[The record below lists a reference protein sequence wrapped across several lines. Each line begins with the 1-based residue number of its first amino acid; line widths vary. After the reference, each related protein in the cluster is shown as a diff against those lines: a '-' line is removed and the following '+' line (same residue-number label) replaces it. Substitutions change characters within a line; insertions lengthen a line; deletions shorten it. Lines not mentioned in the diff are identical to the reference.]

1 MKKILLAALL
11 FLVGCAPYAS
21 NISPSPISSARY
33 DGWPCDKLRV
43 EQRFVEESLTRVS
56 ADQDSA
62 AGNDILM
69 VFLIGVPTSGGGVK
83 GEVARLKGEQIA
95 LHHAMLQANCLTPAQ
110 TAAATP
116 TEPVAATTTTQSQVA
131 SATIVSAVTSK
142 PSTTPSVRHAWL
154 FLTKGP
160 IVSDPPQRF
169 SADFYD
175 NGKAAA
181 VLSGIGPVS
190 GDYQIFG
197 INESIAAKYTTR
209 LINPDNVKPQIGADA
224 KGFAALSNGTGIE
237 LECSFMFSKATG
249 RGEGMCADNQR
260 STYRLVFD

>member
-1 MKKILLAALL
+1 MNKILLAALL

-21 NISPSPISSARY
+21 NITPSAISSARY
-33 DGWPCDKLRV
+33 DGWSCDKLRA

-69 VFLIGVPTSGGGVK
+69 VILIGVPTSGGGVK

-95 LHHAMLQANCLTPAQ
+95 LHHAMVQANCLTPAP
-110 TAAATP
+110 TAAVTP
-116 TEPVAATTTTQSQVA
+116 IEPVAATATTQAQVA
-131 SATIVSAVTSK
+131 SVPIVSAVTSK
-142 PSTTPSVRHAWL
+142 PTTTSSVRQAGL
-154 FLTKGP
+154 FLTRGP

-169 SADFYD
+169 IAEFYD

-181 VLSGIGPVS
+181 VLSGIGRLS

-197 INESIAAKYTTR
+197 INESIAAKYTTH

-224 KGFAALSNGTGIE
+224 KGFAALSNGTGTE
-237 LECSFMFSKATG
+237 LECSYTFIKATG
-249 RGEGMCADNQR
+249 HGEGTCADNQR
-260 STYRLVFD
+260 NTYRLVFD